1 MFRAVC
7 WWIDDVVLCG
17 GRGNVAL
24 AGCFASPHYLNP
36 HVEDKSHTFFFF
48 KIFFHRHPGSDHLAR
63 MCRNLMGVSLFSY
76 NACGKKKKP
85 SSRRR
90 IKEIYLHLIHRCYH
104 LLYGTY
110 FSKIL
115 CDASSSQ
122 HNPPL
127 DALISGFFGRRR
139 STLSRGFG
147 SWASRVLFC
156 FFLNFCFVPFG
167 LPSERTRQL
176 LCPLPISRGVRLEL
190 NVYITALFRVFIY
203 KYILHVGTDCL
214 FDLKRNQDSTSRCY
228 TSRKK
233 NNLGNHRFLPFPV
246 WHTYQADRISE
257 RVFLS
262 LSFLFASD

>member
-1 MFRAVC
+1 MSK
-7 WWIDDVVLCG
+7 INLI
-17 GRGNVAL
+17 L
-24 AGCFASPHYLNP
+24 
-36 HVEDKSHTFFFF
+36 FFFLRF
-48 KIFFHRHPGSDHLAR
+48 SFTDTRVPITWQGCVEIWWAWAFFLTMPE
-63 MCRNLMGVSLFSY
+63 
-76 NACGKKKKP
+76 KKKTP

-156 FFLNFCFVPFG
+156 FFCNFCFVPFG
-167 LPSERTRQL
+167 LPSERIHVNCSA
-176 LCPLPISRGVRLEL
+176 LCPLAEGWDW
-190 NVYITALFRVFIY
+190 N
-203 KYILHVGTDCL
+203 
-214 FDLKRNQDSTSRCY
+214 
-228 TSRKK
+228 
-233 NNLGNHRFLPFPV
+233 
-246 WHTYQADRISE
+246 
-257 RVFLS
+257 
-262 LSFLFASD
+262 